1 MCNSRTVFLGSLIG
15 SGSVDTFTTKVA
27 DISTVLDGTAS
38 MSATS
43 PQHFG
48 YSGALLADSPGGEE
62 YDVPEYM

>member
-1 MCNSRTVFLGSLIG
+1 M
-15 SGSVDTFTTKVA
+15 DTFTTKVA